1 MNMKMKKSVTF
12 ALIVLVGIA
21 ASVAI
26 GILGRTLECSF
37 LEDFSIIGPSAWVG
51 YAVGCRCYGQKRY
64 TTFKEWAAFL
74 AAALLVTTVFWALT
88 EYVF

>member
-1 MNMKMKKSVTF
+1 MSNKKSKNF
-12 ALIVLVGIA
+12 ILIVLAGIV
-21 ASVAI
+21 ASVLI
-26 GILGRTLECSF
+26 GMLAKILEWSF

-64 TTFKEWAAFL
+64 TTFKEWAAFI

>member
-1 MNMKMKKSVTF
+1 MKTKKGLAF
-12 ALIVLVGIA
+12 ALIILVGCA
-21 ASVAI
+21 A
-26 GILGRTLECSF
+26 GILIGLLARTLECSF

-64 TTFKEWAAFL
+64 TTFKEWAAFI